1 MEQTLL
7 NFVVEVNGL
16 SIERFKDKIRT
27 KIYKEIEKIR
37 EDDEEFSK
45 KFEFLEKN
53 LFIDLTSNY
62 NDSNLNKFIKIYN
75 SLRKIEYAINEYK
88 EIVDTN

>member
-7 NFVVEVNGL
+7 NFVGEVNGL

-75 SLRKIEYAINEYK
+75 SLRMIEYAINEYK

>member
-45 KFEFLEKN
+45 KFGFLEKN